1 MDLVKTGGR
10 PPKKLDDK
18 QIAQVEAL
26 ASVLTKA
33 RLAEYFGITEK
44 TFRAVEERQ
53 PEVSTA
59 YRKGKAMAIADV
71 ATSLYEQA
79 KNGNIHAAKFYL
91 KTQAGWRED
100 APVELYQPDDDRTWK
115 IEIMQA
121 NADGTIEPTDKP
133 QTDLNALHLE
143 AIQVLA
149 GLILKS

>member
-1 MDLVKTGGR
+1 MELVNTGGR

-33 RLAEYFGITEK
+33 RLADYFGITEK

-59 YRKGKAMAIADV
+59 YRKGKAMAIANV

-79 KNGNIHAAKFYL
+79 KNGN
-91 KTQAGWRED
+91 
-100 APVELYQPDDDRTWK
+100 
-115 IEIMQA
+115 
-121 NADGTIEPTDKP
+121 
-133 QTDLNALHLE
+133 
-143 AIQVLA
+143 
-149 GLILKS
+149 